1 MNKKLILPYIIS
13 IILLVLLAYHSY
25 INKTGW
31 FKEIIITIVVIT
43 LFLLT
48 SKKTYITPLIFSL
61 LCADLVLN
69 ALGTFGF
76 YYKSPLPLGYD
87 RLTHFF
93 GFFGFTLFS
102 YNYLTHKKIN
112 LPTITVFIL
121 VFLVSLGLG
130 ALMEISEYYSAI
142 LSNVSDIN
150 SAALAGPT
158 FGTSNY
164 AYNTNIIGQDPWIN
178 TMQDLISNSLGSLTA
193 IFMIFLYKT
202 FKKNISF
209 KQ

>member
-1 MNKKLILPYIIS
+1 MNKKLIVPYIIS
-13 IILLVLLAYHSY
+13 IIIFVFLAYYSY

-31 FKEIIITIVVIT
+31 FKEIIITIIGIT

-61 LCADLVLN
+61 LCIDLILN
-69 ALGTFGF
+69 AFGTFGF
-76 YYKSPLPLGYD
+76 YFKSPLPFGYD

-102 YNYLTHKKIN
+102 YNYLIHKKIN
-112 LPTITVFIL
+112 LSKSITFLL
-121 VFLVSLGLG
+121 VFLASLGLG

-178 TMQDLISNSLGSLTA
+178 TMQDLVSNALGSLTA

-202 FKKNISF
+202 FKKNI
-209 KQ
+209 

>member
-1 MNKKLILPYIIS
+1 MNKILIILYIIS
-13 IILLVLLAYHSY
+13 IIILILLAYHSY

-31 FKEIIITIVVIT
+31 FKEISVTILVIT
-43 LFLLT
+43 LLFLT
-48 SKKTYITPLIFSL
+48 YKKTFITPLIFSL
-61 LCADLVLN
+61 LCADLILN
-69 ALGTFGF
+69 AFGTFGF
-76 YYKSPLPLGYD
+76 YFKSPLPFGYD

-93 GFFGFTLFS
+93 GFFSFALFS
-102 YNYLTHKKIN
+102 YNYLIHKKIN
-112 LPTITVFIL
+112 LPKSIT
-121 VFLVSLGLG
+121 FLLIFLASLGLG

-178 TMQDLISNSLGSLTA
+178 TIQDLICNALGSITA
-193 IFMIFLYKT
+193 IFMIFVYKK
-202 FKKNISF
+202 FKNLRK
-209 KQ
+209 